1 MLYRCCYLTIT
12 FIRDSINMAVCF
24 DLTGLNFE
32 HSWLSGQWI
41 DEWTRNDSCG
51 TQFKSDRSLIAARP
65 PGFHQQETTDVEQ
78 LWWRE
83 TRCKPR
89 CRFIQWLQKASSR
102 PVRLIVMSLPLRHL
116 TSLLAYAE
124 GCREVFYCSTLL
136 RLVGKPPLTNTSSFS
151 ASPSTVEVL
160 EDQLHPCPIWI
171 WLPLCF

>member
-1 MLYRCCYLTIT
+1 
-12 FIRDSINMAVCF
+12 MAVCF

-136 RLVGKPPLTNTSSFS
+136 RLVGKPPLTTYEHLLF
-151 ASPSTVEVL
+151 
-160 EDQLHPCPIWI
+160 
-171 WLPLCF
+171 LCFSFDGGGSWGWGSVASMSDMNMAAASFLRWHWWN